1 MTPNQRRYKGQK
13 WLFALTLTYI
23 QRDAIRPCW
32 QKGGNCL
39 EVVIQL
45 SQTQRFYDDPWIS
58 FEPEETQRCNN
69 CVSEMDGQERS
80 KWQEA
85 KVSIIWG

>member
-45 SQTQRFYDDPWIS
+45 SQTQRFYDDP
-58 FEPEETQRCNN
+58 
-69 CVSEMDGQERS
+69 
-80 KWQEA
+80 
-85 KVSIIWG
+85 